1 MNREAKN
8 YEFKFENEY
17 FPDNKGVVFDAATVE
32 GEEAEEIEELD
43 NGNESMKNNKNDLFL
58 NDVYIYSLSVQ

>member
-8 YEFKFENEY
+8 YEFRFENEY
-17 FPDNKGVVFDAATVE
+17 FPDTEGVVFEAAAVE

-43 NGNESMKNNKNDLFL
+43 KGNESRKNN
-58 NDVYIYSLSVQ
+58 

>member
-17 FPDNKGVVFDAATVE
+17 FPDTEGVDSDAAAVE
-32 GEEAEEIEELD
+32 GEEAEDIEELD
-43 NGNESMKNNKNDLFL
+43 KGNESMKMIKMICFE
-58 NDVYIYSLSVQ
+58 

>member
-8 YEFKFENEY
+8 YEFRFENEY
-17 FPDNKGVVFDAATVE
+17 FPDTEGVVFDAATVE

-43 NGNESMKNNKNDLFL
+43 KGNESMKNNKNDLFL

>member
-8 YEFKFENEY
+8 YEFRNEY
-17 FPDNKGVVFDAATVE
+17 FPDTEGVVFDAATVE

-43 NGNESMKNNKNDLFL
+43 KGNESMKINNDLFI
-58 NDVYIYSLSVQ
+58 NNCINF